1 MTGKQL
7 ASTSLTVSLAAI
19 AVVVGAVMLL
29 LEQSSRTWKAIREN
43 RIVNTARVGFELL
56 LAVPVLTALLA
67 GSALERKLK
76 SPAPRA

>member
-1 MTGKQL
+1 MSEKQPINFITAL
-7 ASTSLTVSLAAI
+7 LAAI
-19 AVVVGAVMLL
+19 AIVAGTVMLV
-29 LEQSSRTWKAIREN
+29 LEQSTRTWKAIREN

-56 LAVPVLTALLA
+56 LAVPVLAVLLA